1 MAYTLAQLAKLEKKS
16 YLKKGIIMNMLRD
29 SKFLEWLPWQGVDS
43 LQSYGLRVRT
53 LGTSGAFRKI
63 NGSYTEATDGD
74 VEEVWESV
82 YGFGGEV
89 KFDRVYDKIKNVI
102 IDPKQQQLE
111 MKLKAMTLT
120 FNDYVINGDHATDAD
135 GFEGLKKRIAGMPSR
150 QTVALGDSAAY
161 DPTAAAANG
170 QYFLTKWEEAWYKC
184 NKGQV
189 NAIIMNE
196 SMYYGYARVLRFLNL
211 SGGAGLLDTT
221 KDSHDRTIVTYRGA
235 PFVDIGLKKDQST
248 EIITNTETSLAA
260 GSDTTSVYFA
270 SFGIEN
276 GGLGGIQLSDMEVYD
291 PNNGAEM
298 STAPATQVRIE
309 WWHGLCN
316 LESYGLTRLY
326 NLENPAAW
334 T

>member
-189 NAIIMNE
+189 NAII
-196 SMYYGYARVLRFLNL
+196 A
-211 SGGAGLLDTT
+211 
-221 KDSHDRTIVTYRGA
+221 RTIDAEFCSFFRMEHFFSYLDYSA
-235 PFVDIGLKKDQST
+235 
-248 EIITNTETSLAA
+248 ETSQLPYDQLKRMIDRRA
-260 GSDTTSVYFA
+260 GEN
-270 SFGIEN
+270 IEK
-276 GGLGGIQLSDMEVYD
+276 GTLS
-291 PNNGAEM
+291 
-298 STAPATQVRIE
+298 ATGRKFRDLVKR
-309 WWHGLCN
+309 
-316 LESYGLTRLY
+316 
-326 NLENPAAW
+326 
-334 T
+334 